1 MSSIISLSLA
11 HNGNPFDFP
20 ILFEEIRCALSNT
33 SSCINNNNSNEIDA
47 NMSNDDIPVTSI
59 STNNSSLQTIIMNN
73 DNSQTSLFSI
83 DCADSLI
90 FFREMQQSL
99 NEKKSVQQLIDTI
112 PSESLV
118 ISDQN
123 GGNNNAL
130 INPLELTSSPIK
142 STNNSNSSSPHGCIT
157 MPIAYIPSPDPARQ
171 QPSMKLVKIYE
182 REFKHN
188 ASHLKSHRAEDDCL
202 MLLAILKRHLPA
214 WLNWIEMNH
223 QPLSKFFPLS
233 CTTT

>member
-20 ILFEEIRCALSNT
+20 ILFEEIRCALSNP

-47 NMSNDDIPVTSI
+47 TMSNDDIPVTSI
-59 STNNSSLQTIIMNN
+59 STNN

-90 FFREMQQSL
+90 FFREMQQSF
-99 NEKKSVQQLIDTI
+99 NEKKPVQQRIDTI

-118 ISDQN
+118 IS
-123 GGNNNAL
+123 NNNAL
-130 INPLELTSSPIK
+130 INPLELTSSPVE
-142 STNNSNSSSPHGCIT
+142 STNNSNSSSPNGCTNTNMRIK
-157 MPIAYIPSPDPARQ
+157 YIPSLDPARQ

-188 ASHLKSHRAEDDCL
+188 TSHLKSHRAEDDCL
-202 MLLAILKRHLPA
+202 MLLAVLKRHLPA
-214 WLNWIEMNH
+214 WLQWVEMNH
-223 QPLSKFFPLS
+223 QPLSKFFSLS